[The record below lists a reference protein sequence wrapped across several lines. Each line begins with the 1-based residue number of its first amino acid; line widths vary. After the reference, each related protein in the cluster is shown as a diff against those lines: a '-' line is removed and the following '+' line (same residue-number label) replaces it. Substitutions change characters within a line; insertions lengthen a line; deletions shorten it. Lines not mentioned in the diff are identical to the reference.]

1 MSTNMVGDSAQSL
14 IVLDVGL
21 GRSVAGK
28 SSKEVFSGG
37 AILAVSPDGTHVKT
51 ILEDANLVSLPDGVV
66 YNKHD
71 GRLYYTNM
79 GVPPLNDGSVCS
91 VGLDGSAPRTVLAKS
106 QVHTPK
112 QLALD
117 AESGKL
123 YISDREGMRVV
134 RCNLDG
140 SHLETLVQNG
150 NMSNPD
156 ERQDA
161 TKWCVGMALSKKHG
175 LFYWT
180 QKGPP
185 KSGKGAIYCAPMTG
199 TGLRVP
205 TCVLD
210 NLPEPID
217 VEVDDDSNTLFWTD
231 RGEIPYGNT
240 FNKLNLSGSGTAP
253 ATAKVDDI
261 TGLRYEILAQHFD
274 EAIGLAGDRKNG
286 RWFVSDMGGN
296 IWMFDKEGGQKTK
309 ILEDQNRAFTG
320 IALV

>member
-1 MSTNMVGDSAQSL
+1 MVGDSAQSL

-123 YISDREGMRVV
+123 NGFIEETRPFLLDTEG
-134 RCNLDG
+134 
-140 SHLETLVQNG
+140 T
-150 NMSNPD
+150 
-156 ERQDA
+156 
-161 TKWCVGMALSKKHG
+161 
-175 LFYWT
+175 
-180 QKGPP
+180 P